1 MRRHRRTLGLLA
13 TATVTATLVAAC
25 GSSTKK
31 TANSAASTATTVAAA
46 SDFGL
51 KYTGGVAGKAD
62 PSKTPIT
69 VGYVNEEGA
78 VPAFP
83 EATSGIEAAV
93 KYINTELGGVG
104 GHPIVLEKCLI
115 QDRKST
121 RLNSS

>member
-13 TATVTATLVAAC
+13 TATVTATVVAAC
-25 GSSTKK
+25 GSSAKK
-31 TANSAASTATTVAAA
+31 ANSAASTATTTAAA
-46 SDFGL
+46 ADDFGL

-62 PSKTPIT
+62 ASKTPIT

-93 KYINTELGGVG
+93 KYINTELGG
-104 GHPIVLEKCLI
+104 I
-115 QDRKST
+115 
-121 RLNSS
+121 